1 MEIKIST
8 PYIKLGQFL
17 KHASLISTG
26 GETKIFLNDN
36 PIEVNGLHVNQRGK
50 KLYPGDMV
58 KIKDTVYIITG
69 E

>member
-17 KHASLISTG
+17 KHVTLVSTG
-26 GETKIFLNDN
+26 GETKTFLNEN
-36 PIEVNGLHVNQRGK
+36 TIEVNGLHTNQRGK
-50 KLYPGDMV
+50 KLFPGDIV